1 MISTKLSSKG
11 QIIIPKHIRSFYH
24 WEAGQ
29 ELVVIDTGDGILLK
43 PKAPFSKST
52 LSEVAGYLHYEGTAK
67 TIDEMND
74 AVAKGLKAHIHDCD

>member
-1 MISTKLSSKG
+1 MASTKLSSKG
-11 QIIIPKHIRSFYH
+11 QVIIPKHIRSFYH

-52 LSEVAGYLHYEGTAK
+52 LSEVAGCLHYAGTAK

-74 AVAKGLKAHIHDCD
+74 AVAKGLKAQIHDCD